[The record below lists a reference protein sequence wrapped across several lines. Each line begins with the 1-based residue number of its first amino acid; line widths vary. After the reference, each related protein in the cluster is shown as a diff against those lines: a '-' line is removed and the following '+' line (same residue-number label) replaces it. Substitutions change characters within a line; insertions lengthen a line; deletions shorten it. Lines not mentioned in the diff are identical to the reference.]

1 MRKYQFTNKLM
12 FAIVMHDPIACR
24 GLIEKLF
31 PDRKVKAIYF
41 PGKNGEQE
49 VADTKEV
56 LKHYTEEVEKTIII
70 GLESKSV
77 RLDVLF
83 EDDEA
88 IYDIEL
94 QLEREEE
101 IPKRSRYY
109 HTAMARNSLRKGEP
123 YGKLKRSY
131 VIFVCCFDAFGMDEP
146 IYRFEMYDKNLQ
158 LNLNDGSSTI
168 ILNTKCSKERIPEEL
183 AAFYAFVD
191 SGRVDEN
198 DLLVKYLDKRVEEA
212 NNDEEVDRIMTLEE
226 EMIIRYDRGLRK
238 GKEEGAAEEK
248 RKIAK
253 NLKKLGVGI
262 TEIEKATGLTNKEIE
277 AL

>member
-1 MRKYQFTNKLM
+1 M

-49 VADTKEV
+49 VADAKEV
-56 LKHYTEEVEKTIII
+56 LKHYTEEVEKTIIT

-109 HTAMARNSLRKGEP
+109 HTAMARNALRKGEP

-146 IYRFEMYDKNLQ
+146 IYEMYDKNLQ

-168 ILNTKCSKERIPEEL
+168 ILNTKCSKEKIPEEL

-198 DLLVKYLDKRVEEA
+198 DMLVKYLDKRVEEA